1 MTSVPEPDPTGPG
14 GGPGPSS
21 GSEAPLIRPG
31 AGVRM
36 LAGVV
41 LAALIG
47 VFGGGAAA
55 WVIYQHYGPVQRVI
69 EQINGSPGNQT
80 ATVGQLAQSKAASV
94 VTIATQPGTPASVAA
109 GTADLVDG
117 VVVSADG
124 LILTSAHAV
133 EGASQLRVGLP
144 DGRAFDAVPVPDGI
158 DATHGLVL
166 LRITG
171 VSGLT
176 PIPLASTV
184 PAAGD
189 QAIVLSR
196 PASGGLSV
204 GVGTVRAVGVTVMTD
219 SATGQTVLDATS
231 IDATAEPGA
240 DGAPVID
247 SAGDLIG
254 IAVSITQA
262 SSPPGVTALSLSA
275 AIALVAIAEG
285 GTAQPQGTF
294 GMDVTYL
301 DPAVAAAFGLTAGA
315 IINSIQAGGPAAQ
328 AGLQVGDI
336 VTSVNGIS
344 IDSSH
349 PLNLTTL
356 GLAPGD
362 TAEVTLVRGGATE
375 TIAVSVGAAT

>member
-1 MTSVPEPDPTGPG
+1 MTPGSDLTEPG
-14 GGPGPSS
+14 GGRIQPSR
-21 GSEAPLIRPG
+21 SEAPLIRPG

-36 LAGVV
+36 LAAVV

-55 WVIYQHYGPVQRVI
+55 WVIYQHYGPVQRITQV
-69 EQINGSPGNQT
+69 INGSPGNQT
-80 ATVGQLAQSKAASV
+80 ATAGQLAQSKAGSV
-94 VTIATQPGTPASVAA
+94 VTIATQPAIPATVAA

-133 EGASQLRVGLP
+133 EGASQLRVGFP
-144 DGRAFDAVPVPDGI
+144 DGRAFDAVPAAI
-158 DATHGLVL
+158 DATHGLVV
-166 LRITG
+166 LRISG
-171 VSGLT
+171 ASGLT
-176 PIPLASTV
+176 PITLASNV
-184 PAAGD
+184 PAPGD

-204 GVGTVRAVGVTVMTD
+204 GVGAVRAVGVTVTTD
-219 SATGQTVLDATS
+219 STTGQTVLDATS
-231 IDATAEPGA
+231 IDDTAEPDA

-315 IINSIQAGGPAAQ
+315 IINSIQAGGPAAM

-349 PLNLTTL
+349 PLNPATL

-362 TAEVTLVRGGATE
+362 TAEVTLVRGGTTE
-375 TIAVSVGAAT
+375 TIAVSVGAAG

>member
-1 MTSVPEPDPTGPG
+1 
-14 GGPGPSS
+14 
-21 GSEAPLIRPG
+21 
-31 AGVRM
+31 
-36 LAGVV
+36 VV
-41 LAALIG
+41 L
-47 VFGGGAAA
+47 
-55 WVIYQHYGPVQRVI
+55 
-69 EQINGSPGNQT
+69 
-80 ATVGQLAQSKAASV
+80 
-94 VTIATQPGTPASVAA
+94 
-109 GTADLVDG
+109 
-117 VVVSADG
+117 
-124 LILTSAHAV
+124 
-133 EGASQLRVGLP
+133 
-144 DGRAFDAVPVPDGI
+144 
-158 DATHGLVL
+158 
-166 LRITG
+166 RISG

-176 PIPLASTV
+176 PITLASNV
-184 PAAGD
+184 PAPGD

-196 PASGGLSV
+196 PATGGLSV
-204 GVGTVRAVGVTVMTD
+204 GVGAVRAVGVTVTTD
-219 SATGQTVLDATS
+219 STTGQTVLDATS
-231 IDATAEPGA
+231 IDDTAEPDA

-315 IINSIQAGGPAAQ
+315 IINSIEAGGPAAM

-349 PLNLTTL
+349 PLNPATL

-362 TAEVTLVRGGATE
+362 TAEVTLVRGGTTE
-375 TIAVSVGAAT
+375 TIAVSVGAAG